1 MTKEG
6 IFSLCRALKKLKRL
20 SLVATE
26 ISTDVVSEILL
37 SLQNLEW
44 LDISYSSLTESDF
57 KMVEKLKIYNKNIEI
72 IAQT

>member
-1 MTKEG
+1 M
-6 IFSLCRALKKLKRL
+6 KRL